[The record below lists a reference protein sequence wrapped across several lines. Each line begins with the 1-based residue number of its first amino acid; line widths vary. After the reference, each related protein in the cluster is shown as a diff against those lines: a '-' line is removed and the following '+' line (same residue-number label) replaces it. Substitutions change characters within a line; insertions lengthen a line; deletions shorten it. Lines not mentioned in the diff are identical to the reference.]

1 MTAHVFLLCH
11 ATLVLC
17 KLVEL
22 SLFLNLQLRKLHNS
36 RDKTTLFSFN
46 VQLQHKMRLHVLAER
61 VLFNEL

>member
-46 VQLQHKMRLHVLAER
+46 VQHKMRLHVLAER